1 MSEITNRA
9 SDLLGLAEGLNIDT
23 EKPEGKL
30 ISEMLKVMS
39 DMAKEIEAID
49 DEQAFTADKVDE
61 LEDVID
67 MIGDEVFNSDC
78 DCDDYDDDEVY
89 TLKCDNC
96 GEEIDFTAD
105 DLDDLASGDF
115 VCPECGNTIDLE
127 FDECDCDCDD
137 CH

>member
-9 SDLLGLAEGLNIDT
+9 SYLLGLAEGLNIDT

-67 MIGDEVFNSDC
+67 MIGDEVFNPDC

-89 TLKCDNC
+89 MLKCDNC

-115 VCPECGNTIDLE
+115 VCPECGNTIELE

>member
-9 SDLLGLAEGLNIDT
+9 SYLVGLAEGLNIDT
-23 EKPEGKL
+23 DKPEGKL
-30 ISEMLKVMS
+30 LSEMVKVMS

-61 LEDVID
+61 MEDVID
-67 MIGDEVFNSDC
+67 MIGERVFNPDE
-78 DCDDYDDDEVY
+78 DFDDDEVY
-89 TLKCDNC
+89 TLRCDNC

-115 VCPECGNTIDLE
+115 VCPECGNTIELD

>member
-9 SDLLGLAEGLNIDT
+9 SYLLGLAEGLNIDT
-23 EKPEGKL
+23 EQPEGKL

-78 DCDDYDDDEVY
+78 DCDDYDDEVY

-115 VCPECGNTIDLE
+115 V
-127 FDECDCDCDD
+127 
-137 CH
+137 

>member
-9 SDLLGLAEGLNIDT
+9 SYLLGLAEGLNIDT

-67 MIGDEVFNSDC
+67 MIGDEVFNPDC
-78 DCDDYDDDEVY
+78 DCDDYDDDDVY

-115 VCPECGNTIDLE
+115 VCPECGNTIELE

>member
-9 SDLLGLAEGLNIDT
+9 SYLVGLAEGLNIDT

-30 ISEMLKVMS
+30 LSEMVKVMS

-61 LEDVID
+61 MEDVID
-67 MIGDEVFNSDC
+67 MIGDRVFNYDC
-78 DCDDYDDDEVY
+78 DCDYYDDEVY

-105 DLDDLASGDF
+105 DLDDLANGDF
-115 VCPECGNTIDLE
+115 VCPECGNTIELD

>member
-9 SDLLGLAEGLNIDT
+9 SYLLGLAEGLNIDT

-49 DEQAFTADKVDE
+49 DEHAFTADKVDE

-67 MIGDEVFNSDC
+67 LNGDEVINSHC
-78 DCDDYDDDEVY
+78 DCHDYDDE
-89 TLKCDNC
+89 L
-96 GEEIDFTAD
+96 
-105 DLDDLASGDF
+105 
-115 VCPECGNTIDLE
+115 
-127 FDECDCDCDD
+127 
-137 CH
+137 

>member
-9 SDLLGLAEGLNIDT
+9 SYLLGLAEGLNIDT

-67 MIGDEVFNSDC
+67 MIGDEVFNPDC
-78 DCDDYDDDEVY
+78 DCDDYDDEVY

-115 VCPECGNTIDLE
+115 VCPECGNTIELE